1 MKKRFNKIKK
11 NILIY
16 DLIFVVFNILLNF
29 MLYLMNVRFRLWAIM
44 IIILISVVAFIVGIF
59 QQIYLSSDN
68 KKRTIILSLLGIIPI
83 LTLIL
88 IFLPIV
94 GFIAVFSYKPEHV
107 TMIDNK
113 KYVAVVSSFL
123 HVDVDYYDYYGFLLM
138 GTKVKVHGD
147 FGKGGFDP
155 FVNPNVA
162 DGVEYTYYDNKGKI
176 KSKRSETYIKDKD
189 GKIIDK
195 NNYNIDIDKTDK
207 FDDSDNYLLPENEE
221 VLYEKKFNKTILR
234 FGKVDDVLGQNMLV
248 HVLRSKDNG
257 KNFYVVSEDV
267 IQVSKEAKFVF
278 LNEKLGFI
286 INTGEIYLD
295 NRKVGLYITND
306 SGKTFISSNFK
317 YTNENADAD
326 YISIKSLPYYEK
338 DVLKIKCSVHQVN
351 STKDGYENKELI
363 FFSSDNGLSW
373 NLEND

>member
-267 IQVSKEAKFVF
+267 IQVSNEAKFVF

-363 FFSSDNGLSW
+363 FISSDNGLSW

>member
-1 MKKRFNKIKK
+1 MKKIFSKIKRNIIICDLFFVVI
-11 NILIY
+11 NILI
-16 DLIFVVFNILLNF
+16 NF
-29 MLYLMNVRFRLWAIM
+29 ILYLVNVRFRLWVI
-44 IIILISVVAFIVGIF
+44 ILIILISIIGFIVGIF

-68 KKRTIILSLLGIIPI
+68 KKRTIILSLLGSIPI
-83 LTLIL
+83 IMLIL

-94 GFIAVFSYKPEHV
+94 GFIAIFSYKPEHT
-107 TMIDNK
+107 TMLDNK

-138 GTKVKVHGD
+138 GTKVKVHGY

-162 DGVEYTYYDNKGKI
+162 DGVEYIYYDNKGKI
-176 KSKRSETYIKDKD
+176 KSKRSETYIKDKN
-189 GKIIDK
+189 GQIIDK
-195 NNYNIDIDKTDK
+195 NNYNIDKTDK

-221 VLYEKKFNKTILR
+221 ILYEKKFNKTILR
-234 FGKVDDVLGQNMLV
+234 FSKVDNVSGQNMLV

-267 IQVSKEAKFVF
+267 IQVSNEAKFVF
-278 LNEKLGFI
+278 LNEKLGFV

-306 SGKTFISSNFK
+306 SGKTFTSSNFK
-317 YTNENADAD
+317 YTNENAN
-326 YISIKSLPYYEK
+326 YISIESTPYYEK
-338 DVLKIKCSVHQVN
+338 DVLKIKCSVYQVN

-363 FFSSDNGLSW
+363 FISSDNGLNW
-373 NLEND
+373 NLENN

>member
-68 KKRTIILSLLGIIPI
+68 KKKTIILSLIGTIPI

-88 IFLPIV
+88 ISLPIV
-94 GFIAVFSYKPEHV
+94 GFVAIFSYKPEHT
-107 TMIDNK
+107 TMLDNK

-176 KSKRSETYIKDKD
+176 KYKRSETYIKDKD

-195 NNYNIDIDKTDK
+195 NNYNIDIDKKDK
-207 FDDSDNYLLPENEE
+207 FDDSNDYLLPENEE
-221 VLYEKKFNKTILR
+221 ILYEKKFNKMILR
-234 FGKVDDVLGQNMLV
+234 FGKVDDISGKNILV

-257 KNFYVVSEDV
+257 KNFYVVSDDV
-267 IQVSKEAKFVF
+267 IQVSNEAKFVF

-363 FFSSDNGLSW
+363 FISSDNGLSW

>member
-68 KKRTIILSLLGIIPI
+68 KKKTIILSLLGIIPI

-88 IFLPIV
+88 ISLPIV
-94 GFIAVFSYKPEHV
+94 GFVAIFSYKPEHT
-107 TMIDNK
+107 TMLDNK

-176 KSKRSETYIKDKD
+176 KYKRSETYIKDKD

-195 NNYNIDIDKTDK
+195 NNYNIDIDKKDK
-207 FDDSDNYLLPENEE
+207 FDDSNDYLLPENEE
-221 VLYEKKFNKTILR
+221 ILYEKKFNKMILR
-234 FGKVDDVLGQNMLV
+234 FGKVDDISGKNILV

-257 KNFYVVSEDV
+257 KNFYVVSDDV
-267 IQVSKEAKFVF
+267 IQVSNEAKFVF

-317 YTNENADAD
+317 YTNENADVD

-338 DVLKIKCSVHQVN
+338 DVLKIKCSVYQVN

-363 FFSSDNGLSW
+363 FISSDNGLSW